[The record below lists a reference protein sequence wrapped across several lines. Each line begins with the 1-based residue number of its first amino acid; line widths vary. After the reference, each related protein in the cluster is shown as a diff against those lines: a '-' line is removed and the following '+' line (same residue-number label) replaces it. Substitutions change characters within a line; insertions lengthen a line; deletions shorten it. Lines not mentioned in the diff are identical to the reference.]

1 MAELTHIDSSGS
13 ARMVDISDKAVTRR
27 QATATAVLHSKKD
40 VIALLEQAAQKK
52 GDVIA
57 TARVAG
63 IMAAKRTSDLI
74 PLCHPLPLNKVNIEI
89 TPDSARGCIAI
100 AATCVTEGKTG
111 IEMEALTAASITAL
125 TLYDMC
131 KAVDPEM
138 AISDIQLQE
147 KSGGKSGHW
156 QREPT
161 MESSQS

>member
-13 ARMVDISDKAVTRR
+13 ARMVDISDKTVTRR
-27 QATATAVLHSKKD
+27 QATATATLHSQKD

-74 PLCHPLPLNKVNIEI
+74 PLCHPLPLNKVTIDI
-89 TPDSARGCIAI
+89 TPDSASGSIAI

-111 IEMEALTAASITAL
+111 IEMEALTAASVTAL

-131 KAVDPEM
+131 KAVDPAM
-138 AISDIQLQE
+138 VITDIKLTE
-147 KSGGKSGHW
+147 KIGGKSGHW
-156 QREPT
+156 SRE
-161 MESSQS
+161 S

>member
-13 ARMVDISDKAVTRR
+13 ARMVDISDKDVTRR
-27 QATATAVLHSKKD
+27 QATATATLYSQQD

-74 PLCHPLPLNKVNIEI
+74 PLCHPLPLNKVAIEI
-89 TPDSARGCIAI
+89 SPDVTKGTIAI

-111 IEMEALTAASITAL
+111 IEMEALTAASVTAL

-131 KAVDPEM
+131 KAVDPSM
-138 AISDIQLQE
+138 VITDIKLIE
-147 KSGGKSGHW
+147 KTGGKSGHW
-156 QREPT
+156 QRGQEGV
-161 MESSQS
+161 SND

>member
-13 ARMVDISDKAVTRR
+13 ARMVDISDKTVTRR
-27 QATATAVLHSKKD
+27 QATATAKLHSKRD

-63 IMAAKRTSDLI
+63 IMAAKRTSGLI
-74 PLCHPLPLNKVNIEI
+74 PLCHPLPLNKVTIDI
-89 TPDSARGCIAI
+89 TPDSANGTIAI
-100 AATCVTEGKTG
+100 GATCVTEGKTG
-111 IEMEALTAASITAL
+111 IEMEALTAASVTAL

-138 AISDIQLQE
+138 VITDIKLVE
-147 KSGGKSGHW
+147 KTGGKSGHW
-156 QREPT
+156 NRES
-161 MESSQS
+161 EGANHD